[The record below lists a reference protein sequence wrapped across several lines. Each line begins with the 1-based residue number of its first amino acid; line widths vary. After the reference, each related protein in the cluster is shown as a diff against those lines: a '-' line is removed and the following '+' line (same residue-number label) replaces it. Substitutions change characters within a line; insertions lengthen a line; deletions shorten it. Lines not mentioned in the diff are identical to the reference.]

1 MLKNKKNNRL
11 WLFLG
16 ILILIFFISRSLKPV
31 ESLTLTISKP
41 FASFFSETGHW
52 FNQKLSFFSDI
63 GEIKNENQDLVNENL
78 KLKYQLV
85 KLREIETENEIF
97 RKELELKKKSEFDL
111 LASMIIGLD
120 LAGDRKIIYLDK
132 GEEDGLKVGDPLI
145 VGEGILVGQI
155 SEANSRS
162 SKAELILDKNIKINA
177 EIQENQ
183 IKGIVQG
190 RHGTSANMEMIPQT
204 ADLKKGQTVIT
215 SGLGGGLPRGLLIGY
230 IEDYQMTV
238 DQLFQTASLKLPVD
252 FKNLRMIWVVK
263 S

>member
-1 MLKNKKNNRL
+1 MLKNKKNNKL
-11 WLFLG
+11 GLFLI
-16 ILILIFFISRSLKPV
+16 ILILIFFVSKGLKPV
-31 ESLTLTISKP
+31 ESFTLSIVEP
-41 FASFFSETGHW
+41 FANFFSGTGRW
-52 FNQKLSFFSDI
+52 FDRKFDFFSNI
-63 GEIKNENQDLVNENL
+63 KEIKEENQELVNDNL

-85 KLREIETENEIF
+85 ELKEIKAENEIF

-111 LASMIIGLD
+111 VASMIIGLD
-120 LAGDRKIIYLDK
+120 LTGDRKIIYLDK
-132 GEEDGLKVGDPLI
+132 GEKDGLKVGNPLI

-155 SEANSRS
+155 SEVGANN

-190 RHGTSANMEMIPQT
+190 KHGTSANMEMIPQT

-215 SGLGGGLPRGLLIGY
+215 SGLGGSLPRGLLIGY
-230 IEDYQMTV
+230 IEDSQITV
-238 DQLFQTASLKLPVD
+238 DQLFQSASLKLPAD
-252 FKNLRMIWVVK
+252 FKNLRMVWVIK